1 MSDGLTSESDK
12 KELTLATANGSE
24 AINFNLPSFDFFF
37 PLSPSPAR
45 KNCGVRPFDFAFEI
59 SLWKSL
65 VSSLTALAP

>member
-1 MSDGLTSESDK
+1 MSDGPEKESH
-12 KELTLATANGSE
+12 EEERTLATANGSE
-24 AINFNLPSFDFFF
+24 ATNFNLPSFDLFFS
-37 PLSPSPAR
+37 LSPSPAR